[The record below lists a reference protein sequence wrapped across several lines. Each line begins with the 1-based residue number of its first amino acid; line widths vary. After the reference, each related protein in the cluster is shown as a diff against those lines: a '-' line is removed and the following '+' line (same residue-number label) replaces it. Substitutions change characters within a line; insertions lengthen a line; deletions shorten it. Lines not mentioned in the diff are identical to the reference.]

1 MRILFTYYHKL
12 SVRLKTIIDRREVPK
27 QCVCLTEVFWYVL
40 QVWLDDSR
48 VQVFIVPQQ
57 LQVSGVVLKVR
68 LSDRTDQSV
77 PWIRKRNR
85 KGSRRESEREKPTH
99 LEFL

>member
-1 MRILFTYYHKL
+1 MRILFTYHHKL

-48 VQVFIVPQQ
+48 VQVFVVPQQ
-57 LQVSGVVLKVR
+57 LQVSGVVLKVC
-68 LSDRTDQSV
+68 LSDRTTDQSV
-77 PWIRKRNR
+77 PWKRKRNR
-85 KGSRRESEREKPTH
+85 KGRRREREAHSP
-99 LEFL
+99 